1 MIVFNI
7 DVHIGEGSTRKS
19 VSVWNPE
26 FKTAVEEALS
36 MLSNFGGLDDAKAVL
51 IYYYAVDGDIG
62 RPLRYMPISVDHFR
76 ALTAEVL
83 K

>member
-7 DVHIGEGSTRKS
+7 DVHIGEGATRKK

-36 MLSNFGGLDDAKAVL
+36 MLSDFGGLDDARAVL
-51 IYYYAVDGDIG
+51 ICYYAVDGEFSHL
-62 RPLRYMPISVDHFR
+62 LRYMPISVDQFR
-76 ALTAEVL
+76 ALTMEVME
-83 K
+83 

>member
-26 FKTAVEEALS
+26 FKTAVEEVLS
-36 MLSNFGGLDDAKAVL
+36 MLSNFDGLDAARAVL
-51 IYYYAVDGDIG
+51 ICYYAVDGDTSHL
-62 RPLRYMPISVDHFR
+62 LRYMPISVDQFR
-76 ALTAEVL
+76 ALTAEVME
-83 K
+83 